1 MFPFR
6 SAFYTSPRK
15 AKLNFQ
21 CSNPINISIRIS
33 RPFSEHPKQLYDAAV
48 VGAGPGGLTAVANLL
63 DQGAAKI
70 AWIDPSFKAGRVG
83 DQYREVPS
91 NTRVKLFLEFVNVSP
106 TLSALVKNATAPNSY
121 TSMEALDSD
130 KGCTLAFA
138 ADLIV
143 FLTQELVKQ
152 RSISIFPVIG
162 LVHMIESKENSPWKL
177 RLKTYAGEDLSTGLN
192 AHRVVLATGAAP
204 SLPPTPPIPTLD
216 LDIALTPSRLRT
228 SLAQLPSDSK
238 IAVVG
243 GSHSAILALKNLT
256 DLSPHRPIIHLH
268 RSPLKFA
275 EQKDGWILYDNTGL
289 KGLAADW
296 ARDVYPFAPHIKRIQ
311 LPDNPS
317 EAELISRQELSNCTK
332 AIYAIGYKPNPHP
345 QVVVDGL
352 IQPLIWDPIGGN
364 LGPKGLYGCGIAF
377 PEQVTDPAGNVES
390 AVGFWKFMRFVKRI
404 SQRWV

>member
-1 MFPFR
+1 MFLFR
-6 SAFYTSPRK
+6 ISPRK
-15 AKLNFQ
+15 TSFNFQ
-21 CSNPINISIRIS
+21 PSKPTIISIRRS
-33 RPFSEHPKQLYDAAV
+33 QPFSNHTSQTYDAAV

-63 DQGAAKI
+63 DQGAVKV

-91 NTRVKLFLEFVNVSP
+91 NTRVKLFLQFVNVSP
-106 TLSALVKNATAPNSY
+106 TLASLVKNASSPNSY
-121 TSMEALDSD
+121 TIIEALDSN
-130 KGCTLAFA
+130 KGCRLSYA

-152 RSISIFPVIG
+152 RSISVLPVTG
-162 LVHMIESKENSPWKL
+162 LVKMIESMENSSWKL
-177 RLKTYAGEDLSTGLN
+177 NVETETGKDLMIHLTAN
-192 AHRVVLATGAAP
+192 RVILATGAAP
-204 SLPPTPPIPTLD
+204 VIPSRPPIPTLD
-216 LDIALTPSRLRT
+216 LDIALTPSRLRS

-243 GSHSAILALKNLT
+243 GSHSAILALKNIT
-256 DLSPHRPIIHLH
+256 DLSPQSSIIHLH

-275 EQKDGWILYDNTGL
+275 EQKDGWILHDNTGL

-311 LPDNPS
+311 LPIDPN
-317 EAELISRQELSNCTK
+317 EAEQITQQYLMNCTR

-345 QVVVDGL
+345 QVMVDGL
-352 IQPLIWDPIGGN
+352 QRSLIWDPTSGS

-377 PEQVTDPAGNVES
+377 PEKVTDPVGNVES

-404 SQRWV
+404 SQTWV

>member
-1 MFPFR
+1 MHKDH
-6 SAFYTSPRK
+6 T
-15 AKLNFQ
+15 
-21 CSNPINISIRIS
+21 
-33 RPFSEHPKQLYDAAV
+33 KQPYDAAV

-63 DQGAAKI
+63 DQGAAKV

-106 TLSALVKNATAPNSY
+106 TLAALVKNATAPNSH
-121 TSMEALDSD
+121 TVMTALDPD
-130 KGCTLAFA
+130 KGCTLDYA

-143 FLTQELVKQ
+143 FLTRELVKQ
-152 RSISIFPVIG
+152 RSISVSPVTG
-162 LVHMIESKENSPWKL
+162 LVQMIESKDNSPWKL
-177 RLKTYAGEDLSTGLN
+177 DVETQAGRDLMTSLI

-204 SLPPTPPIPTLD
+204 SVPSSPPIPTLD
-216 LDIALTPSRLRT
+216 LDLALTPSRLRT

-243 GSHSAILALKNLT
+243 GSHSAILALKNIT
-256 DLSPHRPIIHLH
+256 DVSPHRPIIHLH

-296 ARDVYPFAPHIKRIQ
+296 ARDVYPFLPHIKRIQ
-311 LPDNPS
+311 LPKDPS
-317 EAELISRQELSNCTK
+317 GAELISQQHLVDCSR
-332 AIYAIGYKPNPHP
+332 AIYAIGYRPNPHP
-345 QVVVDGL
+345 QVMVDGL
-352 IQPLIWDPIGGN
+352 RQSLIWDPIGGS
-364 LGPKGLYGCGIAF
+364 LGPRGIYGCGIAF

-390 AVGFWKFMRFVKRI
+390 AVGFWKFMRFVKQI
-404 SQRWV
+404 SQSWV